1 MSFETLKEQVDLLA
15 DAERRRLMA
24 YLVSV
29 EHSKSTEHAERMKH
43 LRAKRKNQ
51 IPISNNLEMDHA
63 DIFDSVTDIQLAFR
77 RFINVIPRGGL
88 LLAKEP

>member
-29 EHSKSTEHAERMKH
+29 EHSKSTEHAERMKQKIECTDSARWLTLEELENRLH
-43 LRAKRKNQ
+43 LNDGT
-51 IPISNNLEMDHA
+51 P
-63 DIFDSVTDIQLAFR
+63 
-77 RFINVIPRGGL
+77 
-88 LLAKEP
+88 